1 MSKTKIN
8 NRLENLFADLTSQDA
23 EEALAP
29 AVTTADSWSWETD
42 ANGIY
47 TACSEEV
54 AKILGLSP
62 ADFIGSPLLNC
73 HIVKADRKVLLEK
86 LQSDEFPF
94 EVDLHIEKK
103 GQTTVLARFHVYKSA
118 DNFRGFSQ
126 LIEDPDQPVVVVEAS
141 KVQFEPVVD
150 TPIHEQE
157 NEPSVASA
165 PEPAQQAE
173 QIGISEDTF
182 SALDELERQ
191 IDELNAQKLDAEKES
206 ISKEAQV
213 EAETPQEVPQT
224 NESISD
230 VNSEINP
237 SDASG
242 SDLVNDINPQP
253 EVDAKIAEP
262 ATDEELENIEREIK
276 RKRRSNRVIETPSRK
291 PVNSAP
297 DFMKLSK
304 TAPLG
309 PLPNNPAQTRDLST
323 AATPDINGLAIEGEN
338 FKPAQNVWTQQAV
351 ISFSEN
357 VVVSSPATE
366 ENPAILAAPL
376 NLRNQKTG
384 VIELISSDPG
394 RKWSEE
400 DRLLMQEISNQLG
413 LALENAQL
421 YSTVQKELGERVKAE
436 EMTSRRN
443 RDLSTLNEIGQR
455 LSRLVS
461 REEIFPLVSTMIQQ
475 TLELKNLLIS
485 LYSAENQE
493 FSFPVCI
500 VDGKEE
506 SIPARKPHKGYQ
518 EDILRSHAPL
528 ILNENPRAHLGD
540 EVLDHPYKSPK
551 SMLAIPL
558 LTGDRVM
565 GIITVFDFEKSR
577 AFDQVQIELLST
589 VATQMATSL
598 ENADLFEGMSMAL
611 ETIEVRELYQSN
623 VTRAVAL
630 LSESGTKSLPEILR
644 YFSIASM
651 SERVYYAEPSLEK
664 TEGLVWKAL
673 ESYTKPDANVLI
685 SGELIDRLIATD
697 YPNWLNDLSL
707 QGWHTSTL
715 ETAEGQEKK
724 YLQAQKIESLLLLA
738 IPRGEN
744 QIGFIAFENFSEPH
758 AWKKEEIDILRIGS
772 DAFTNT
778 LIREEL
784 LKQVESTL
792 EETEGLYTASH
803 QLALA
808 NDVQEMVASVI
819 QGVHSQSIN
828 RGILVLFDYDEN
840 GAITRLHVEANYYSG
855 NGTPPPPVGTEYL
868 LSLYSPVFVSENPV
882 FYDDINNSGL
892 SQNLKEIFIRQ
903 NIHSM
908 AVLPLW
914 SANRQ
919 GGALVLITI
928 VKHRFLEQEIRSLPP
943 LADQMATTIENLRL
957 FESTQEA
964 LAETELLYKIS
975 SGIASSTSFDELVT
989 LVGENAL
996 PQKAGAIHLFVSSV
1010 TRQGKANGYDYVG
1023 TYTSD
1028 KQYVASKTNVSAEL
1042 FEQVNFLKHEPQ
1054 TIIDPAK
1061 STLNQVAKEF
1071 FAALG
1076 SQTVSFVP
1084 MTAGTTPIGVL
1095 VATSN
1100 SAVEFDPEELQTLQ
1114 VVADSLSV
1122 AIERQR
1128 LLTETQQ
1135 RALELQAAAEIAR
1148 DTTSTLSLE
1157 ELLHRIVTSLK
1168 DRFGFYHSAIY
1179 MLDATENYVQIQ
1191 EATGRAGLE
1200 MKQQQHKVAIGSKSV
1215 IGSCV
1220 ANGAPVVINDTT
1232 QSPLYYANPS
1242 LPDTRSE
1249 LCLPLKIGSKV
1260 IGALDLHANQVEG
1273 FTESELT
1280 VFQILTDQISVAI
1293 DNARAYQVSQQAV
1306 EEMRELDR
1314 VKSQFLANM
1323 SHELR
1328 TPLNSV
1334 IGFSRVIL
1342 KGIDG
1347 PINDVQKQDISSI
1360 YSSGLHLLTM
1370 INEIL
1375 DMSKIEAG
1383 KMELQLEK
1391 ISIGDVVNGALTTAS
1406 GLVKD
1411 KPIQLVQKIPT
1422 DLPAVN
1428 ADEIRINQVIINLVS
1443 NAVKFTEKGTITLEA
1458 STTRSPE
1465 GKPELMITVSDT
1477 GIGIAPE
1484 DQSKLFQRFSQ
1495 VDDSPTRK
1503 TGGTGLG
1510 LSICRSLVELH
1521 GGRIGLLSSEVGK
1534 GSTFYFTLPLDEP
1547 KTELDL
1553 SQLSHENNVILSIDD
1568 DAQVIALYERYLKSS
1583 GYVVI
1588 PETHPTKAVERA
1600 IELNPMAITLD
1611 IMMPEKD
1618 GWQVMRDL
1626 KSNEKTR
1633 SIPILVCSILEEEE
1647 KGFSLGATDYL
1658 VKPFM
1663 QDDLIKA
1670 LQRLDKDGTVHDV
1683 LIVDDDAGDLRLTQ
1697 KMIEN
1702 GGNYHVIPVQS
1713 GKDALD
1719 ELNSTTP
1726 DAIILDLFM
1735 PGLNGFDLLEIFRT
1749 DPRLNQIPVIILTG
1763 ADLNPEQQNQLA
1775 EFDKHL
1781 FTKGMLK
1788 ENDLLAYIEESLN
1801 KIKSQNK

>member
-23 EEALAP
+23 DESLVP
-29 AVTTADSWSWETD
+29 AVVTADSWSWETD

-47 TACSEEV
+47 TACSEDV
-54 AKILGLSP
+54 ASVLGLTPS
-62 ADFIGSPLLNC
+62 DFVGSPLLNC

-103 GQTTVLARFHVYKSA
+103 GQTTVLARFNVYKAA
-118 DNFRGFSQ
+118 DSFRGFSQ
-126 LIEDPDQPVVVVEAS
+126 LIKDTDQPVVVVDAS
-141 KVQFEPVVD
+141 RLQISNPED
-150 TPIHEQE
+150 IQA
-157 NEPSVASA
+157 VASPAA
-165 PEPAQQAE
+165 PEPQPETAPVV
-173 QIGISEDTF
+173 ISEDTF

-191 IDELNAQKLDAEKES
+191 IDELNAQKSEPEIEPS
-206 ISKEAQV
+206 EISV
-213 EAETPQEVPQT
+213 PTQEVQEKPEAVTPVEEVAAPIAAIAEELTT
-224 NESISD
+224 NPAPAAAEETEPEIS
-230 VNSEINP
+230 S
-237 SDASG
+237 
-242 SDLVNDINPQP
+242 
-253 EVDAKIAEP
+253 IAEP
-262 ATDEELENIEREIK
+262 ATDQELDDIEKEIK
-276 RKRRSNRVIETPSRK
+276 RKRRSNRVVETPSRK
-291 PVNSAP
+291 SANP
-297 DFMKLSK
+297 SADFIKLSK

-309 PLPNNPAQTRDLST
+309 PLPTNPGQTRDLSAT
-323 AATPDINGLAIEGEN
+323 GTPDINGLSIEGDT
-338 FKPAQNVWTQQAV
+338 FKPAENVWTQQAV
-351 ISFSEN
+351 ISFAEN
-357 VVVSSPATE
+357 VVVSSPATD

-384 VIELISSDPG
+384 VIELIASDPN

-443 RDLSTLNEIGQR
+443 RDLSTLNDIGQR

-461 REEIFPLVSTMIQQ
+461 REEIFPLVSNMIQQ
-475 TLELKNLLIS
+475 TLELKNLIIS
-485 LYSAENQE
+485 LYSAETQQ

-500 VDGKEE
+500 VDGKQE
-506 SIPARKPHKGYQ
+506 SIPTRKVQQGYQ
-518 EDILRSHAPL
+518 EDMLRSHAPL

-558 LTGDRVM
+558 LAGDRVI

-611 ETIEVRELYQSN
+611 ETIEVRELYQAN

-630 LSESGTKSLPEILR
+630 LSESGTKSLPDILR

-651 SERVYYAEPSLEK
+651 NERVYYAEPSLEK
-664 TEGLVWKAL
+664 TEGLVWKAIDT
-673 ESYTKPDANVLI
+673 YTKPDANVLI
-685 SGELIDRLIATD
+685 SGELIDRMIATD

-715 ETAEGQEKK
+715 NTAEGQEKK
-724 YLQAQKIESLLLLA
+724 YLQSQNIESLLLLA

-744 QIGFIAFENFSEPH
+744 QIGFIAFENFSEAH
-758 AWKKEEIDILRIGS
+758 DWKKEEIDILRIGS

-828 RGILVLFDYDEN
+828 RGILVLFDYDEDGN
-840 GAITRLHVEANYYSG
+840 ITRLHVEANFYSG
-855 NGTPPPPVGTEYL
+855 TGTPPPPIGTEYL
-868 LSLYSPVFVSENPV
+868 LSLYEPVFVSENPV
-882 FYDDINNSGL
+882 FYDDINTSELG
-892 SQNLKEIFIRQ
+892 QNLKEIFIRQ

-975 SGIASSTSFDELVT
+975 SGIASSTSFDELVA
-989 LVGENAL
+989 LVGENAM

-1010 TRQGKANGYDYVG
+1010 TRQGRASGYDYVG

-1028 KQYVASKTNVSAEL
+1028 KQFISSNTNVNAEL
-1042 FEQVNFLKHEPQ
+1042 FEQVNFFKHEPQ
-1054 TIIDPAK
+1054 TIVDPSR
-1061 STLNQVAKEF
+1061 STLNNAAKEF

-1076 SQTVSFVP
+1076 SQTVCFVP

-1100 SAVEFDPEELQTLQ
+1100 AAVEFDKEELQTLQ
-1114 VVADSLSV
+1114 VVADSISV

-1128 LLTETQQ
+1128 LLSETQQ

-1148 DTTSTLSLE
+1148 DTTSTLSLD
-1157 ELLHRIVTSLK
+1157 ELLHRIVSSLK

-1200 MKQQQHKVAIGSKSV
+1200 MKQQQHRVAIGSKSV

-1220 ANGAPVVINDTT
+1220 ANGAPIVINDIT

-1249 LCLPLKIGSKV
+1249 LCLPLKIGAKV
-1260 IGALDLHANQVEG
+1260 IGALDLHASQIDA

-1383 KMELQLEK
+1383 KMELQVEK
-1391 ISIGDVVNGALTTAS
+1391 ISIGDVINSALTTAS

-1411 KPIQLVQKIPT
+1411 KPIQLVQKIPA
-1422 DLPAVN
+1422 DLPAVS
-1428 ADEIRINQVIINLVS
+1428 ADEIRINQVIVNLIS
-1443 NAVKFTEKGTITLEA
+1443 NAVKFTEKGSITIEA
-1458 STTRSPE
+1458 STNRSPE
-1465 GKPELMITVSDT
+1465 GKPELMVTVSDT

-1495 VDDSPTRK
+1495 VDD
-1503 TGGTGLG
+1503 
-1510 LSICRSLVELH
+1510 
-1521 GGRIGLLSSEVGK
+1521 
-1534 GSTFYFTLPLDEP
+1534 
-1547 KTELDL
+1547 
-1553 SQLSHENNVILSIDD
+1553 
-1568 DAQVIALYERYLKSS
+1568 
-1583 GYVVI
+1583 
-1588 PETHPTKAVERA
+1588 
-1600 IELNPMAITLD
+1600 
-1611 IMMPEKD
+1611 
-1618 GWQVMRDL
+1618 
-1626 KSNEKTR
+1626 
-1633 SIPILVCSILEEEE
+1633 
-1647 KGFSLGATDYL
+1647 
-1658 VKPFM
+1658 
-1663 QDDLIKA
+1663 
-1670 LQRLDKDGTVHDV
+1670 
-1683 LIVDDDAGDLRLTQ
+1683 
-1697 KMIEN
+1697 
-1702 GGNYHVIPVQS
+1702 
-1713 GKDALD
+1713 
-1719 ELNSTTP
+1719 
-1726 DAIILDLFM
+1726 
-1735 PGLNGFDLLEIFRT
+1735 
-1749 DPRLNQIPVIILTG
+1749 
-1763 ADLNPEQQNQLA
+1763 
-1775 EFDKHL
+1775 
-1781 FTKGMLK
+1781 
-1788 ENDLLAYIEESLN
+1788 
-1801 KIKSQNK
+1801 